1 MHYPQIDP
9 IIVSLGPVALRWYGL
24 MYLLGF
30 AAVWWLGHR
39 RATTQQP
46 HWSDNELSDMVFY
59 GAMGAVLGGR
69 IGYVLFYN
77 FSALATDPLY
87 LLRIWEGGM
96 AFHGGLLGVLVA
108 MLLFA
113 RKTHRSFISITDF
126 LAPLC
131 PIGLGL
137 GRLGNFIN
145 MELPGRVSESGFG
158 LVYPCEVVYAI
169 SPMCVGTWESAV
181 RHPSSLYQAFSKARC
196 CLPCYG
202 WCRVNPDQQVLC
214 RRYFFAV
221 MAVFVCL
228 PSCFASPMRTSA
240 LSYLVVSVWASCCRC
255 RCLSLVFCWASGR
268 CKMRARRQLRN
279 RVLEPLIT
287 VSKVSQQSYA
297 AVFRPHASRS

>member
-30 AAVWWLGHR
+30 AAVWWLGR
-39 RATTQQP
+39 KRAATQHP
-46 HWSDNELSDMVFY
+46 PWSDNELSDLVFY
-59 GAMGAVLGGR
+59 GAVGAVLGGR

-77 FSALATDPLY
+77 VSALATDPLY

-181 RHPSSLYQAFSKARC
+181 RHPSPLYQAFFEGA
-196 CLPCYG
+196 
-202 WCRVNPDQQVLC
+202 VLFILLWLVS
-214 RRYFFAV
+214 RKQRPAG
-221 MAVFVCL
+221 FV
-228 PSCFASPMRTSA
+228 SA
-240 LSYLVVSVWASCCRC
+240 LFLCGYGGLRLLTELFREPDAHIGFVLFGGVSMGQL
-255 RCLSLVFCWASGR
+255 LSLPLLIAGILLGLWSLQN
-268 CKMRARRQLRN
+268 AR
-279 RVLEPLIT
+279 
-287 VSKVSQQSYA
+287 KA
-297 AVFRPHASRS
+297 AA

>member
-181 RHPSSLYQAFSKARC
+181 RHPSSLYQAFFEGA
-196 CLPCYG
+196 
-202 WCRVNPDQQVLC
+202 VLFTLLWLVS
-214 RRYFFAV
+214 RKPRPAG
-221 MAVFVCL
+221 FV
-228 PSCFASPMRTSA
+228 SA
-240 LSYLVVSVWASCCRC
+240 LFLCGYGGFRLLTELFREPDAHIGFVLFGGVSMGQL
-255 RCLSLVFCWASGR
+255 LSLPLLIAGILLGYWSLQN
-268 CKMRARRQLRN
+268 AR
-279 RVLEPLIT
+279 
-287 VSKVSQQSYA
+287 KA
-297 AVFRPHASRS
+297 AA

>member
-30 AAVWWLGHR
+30 VAVWWLGHK
-39 RATTQQP
+39 RAATQHP
-46 HWSDNELSDMVFY
+46 PWSDNELSDLVFY
-59 GAMGAVLGGR
+59 GAVGAVLGGR

-77 FSALATDPLY
+77 VSALATDPLY

-113 RKTHRSFISITDF
+113 RKTNRSFISITDF

-181 RHPSSLYQAFSKARC
+181 RHPSPLYQAFFEGA
-196 CLPCYG
+196 
-202 WCRVNPDQQVLC
+202 VL
-214 RRYFFAV
+214 F
-221 MAVFVCL
+221 
-228 PSCFASPMRTSA
+228 
-240 LSYLVVSVWASCCRC
+240 
-255 RCLSLVFCWASGR
+255 LSL
-268 CKMRARRQLRN
+268 
-279 RVLEPLIT
+279 I
-287 VSKVSQQSYA
+287 
-297 AVFRPHASRS
+297 HI

>member
-30 AAVWWLGHR
+30 AAVWWLGR
-39 RATTQQP
+39 KRAATQHP
-46 HWSDNELSDMVFY
+46 PWSDNELSDLVFY
-59 GAMGAVLGGR
+59 GAVGAVLGGR

-77 FSALATDPLY
+77 VSALATDPLY

-145 MELPGRVSESGFG
+145 VELPGRVSESGFG
-158 LVYPCEVVYAI
+158 LVYPCEAVYAI

-181 RHPSSLYQAFSKARC
+181 RHPSPLYQAFFEGA
-196 CLPCYG
+196 
-202 WCRVNPDQQVLC
+202 VLFILLWLVS
-214 RRYFFAV
+214 RKQRPAG
-221 MAVFVCL
+221 FV
-228 PSCFASPMRTSA
+228 SA
-240 LSYLVVSVWASCCRC
+240 LFLFGYGGFRLLTELFREPDAHIGFVLFGGVSMGQL
-255 RCLSLVFCWASGR
+255 LSLPLLIAGILLGLWSLQN
-268 CKMRARRQLRN
+268 AR
-279 RVLEPLIT
+279 
-287 VSKVSQQSYA
+287 KA
-297 AVFRPHASRS
+297 AA

>member
-30 AAVWWLGHR
+30 AAVWWLGHK
-39 RATTQQP
+39 RAATQHP
-46 HWSDNELSDMVFY
+46 HWSDNELSDLVFY
-59 GAMGAVLGGR
+59 GAVGAVLGGR

-77 FSALATDPLY
+77 VSALATDPLY

-181 RHPSSLYQAFSKARC
+181 RHPSPLYQAFFEGA
-196 CLPCYG
+196 
-202 WCRVNPDQQVLC
+202 VLFILLWLVS
-214 RRYFFAV
+214 RKQRPAG
-221 MAVFVCL
+221 FV
-228 PSCFASPMRTSA
+228 SA
-240 LSYLVVSVWASCCRC
+240 LFLCGYGSFRLLTELFREPDAHIGFVLFGGVSMGQL
-255 RCLSLVFCWASGR
+255 LSLPLLIAGILLGLWSLQN
-268 CKMRARRQLRN
+268 AR
-279 RVLEPLIT
+279 
-287 VSKVSQQSYA
+287 KA
-297 AVFRPHASRS
+297 AA

>member
-30 AAVWWLGHR
+30 AAVWWLGHK
-39 RATTQQP
+39 RAATQHP
-46 HWSDNELSDMVFY
+46 PWSDNELSDLVFY
-59 GAMGAVLGGR
+59 GAVGAVLGGR

-77 FSALATDPLY
+77 VSALATDPLY

-158 LVYPCEVVYAI
+158 LVYPCEAVYAI

-181 RHPSSLYQAFSKARC
+181 RHPSPLYQAFFEGA
-196 CLPCYG
+196 
-202 WCRVNPDQQVLC
+202 VLFILLWLVS
-214 RRYFFAV
+214 RKQRPAG
-221 MAVFVCL
+221 FV
-228 PSCFASPMRTSA
+228 SA
-240 LSYLVVSVWASCCRC
+240 LFLCGYGSFRLLTELFREPDAHIGFVLFGGVSMGQL
-255 RCLSLVFCWASGR
+255 LSLPLLIAGILLGLWSLQN
-268 CKMRARRQLRN
+268 AR
-279 RVLEPLIT
+279 
-287 VSKVSQQSYA
+287 KA
-297 AVFRPHASRS
+297 AA

>member
-30 AAVWWLGHR
+30 AAVWWLGR
-39 RATTQQP
+39 KRAATQHP
-46 HWSDNELSDMVFY
+46 PWSDNELSDLVFY
-59 GAMGAVLGGR
+59 GAVGAVLGGR
-69 IGYVLFYN
+69 IGYALFYN
-77 FSALATDPLY
+77 VSALATDPLY

-158 LVYPCEVVYAI
+158 LVYPCEAVYAI

-181 RHPSSLYQAFSKARC
+181 RHPSPLYQAFFEGA
-196 CLPCYG
+196 
-202 WCRVNPDQQVLC
+202 VLFILLWLVS
-214 RRYFFAV
+214 RKQRPAG
-221 MAVFVCL
+221 FV
-228 PSCFASPMRTSA
+228 SA
-240 LSYLVVSVWASCCRC
+240 LFLCGYGSFRLLTELFREPDAHIGFVLFGGVSMGQL
-255 RCLSLVFCWASGR
+255 LSLPLLIAGILLGLWSLQN
-268 CKMRARRQLRN
+268 AR
-279 RVLEPLIT
+279 
-287 VSKVSQQSYA
+287 KA
-297 AVFRPHASRS
+297 AA

>member
-30 AAVWWLGHR
+30 AAVWWLGHK
-39 RATTQQP
+39 RAATQHP
-46 HWSDNELSDMVFY
+46 HWSDNELSDLVFY
-59 GAMGAVLGGR
+59 GAVGAVLGGR

-77 FSALATDPLY
+77 VSALATDPLY

-181 RHPSSLYQAFSKARC
+181 RHPSPLYQAFFEGA
-196 CLPCYG
+196 
-202 WCRVNPDQQVLC
+202 VLFILLWLVS
-214 RRYFFAV
+214 RKQRPAGLV
-221 MAVFVCL
+221 
-228 PSCFASPMRTSA
+228 SA
-240 LSYLVVSVWASCCRC
+240 LFLCGYGGFRLLTELYREPDAHIGFVLFGGVSMGQL
-255 RCLSLVFCWASGR
+255 LSLPLLIAGILLGLWSLQN
-268 CKMRARRQLRN
+268 AR
-279 RVLEPLIT
+279 
-287 VSKVSQQSYA
+287 KA
-297 AVFRPHASRS
+297 AA

>member
-1 MHYPQIDP
+1 
-9 IIVSLGPVALRWYGL
+9 
-24 MYLLGF
+24 
-30 AAVWWLGHR
+30 
-39 RATTQQP
+39 
-46 HWSDNELSDMVFY
+46 
-59 GAMGAVLGGR
+59 MGAVLGGR

-169 SPMCVGTWESAV
+169 SPMCVGTGIGSSTSFIV
-181 RHPSSLYQAFSKARC
+181 VPSVF
-196 CLPCYG
+196 
-202 WCRVNPDQQVLC
+202 
-214 RRYFFAV
+214 RRRGVVYLV
-221 MAVFVCL
+221 MAGV
-228 PSCFASPMRTSA
+228 A
-240 LSYLVVSVWASCCRC
+240 
-255 RCLSLVFCWASGR
+255 
-268 CKMRARRQLRN
+268 
-279 RVLEPLIT
+279 
-287 VSKVSQQSYA
+287 
-297 AVFRPHASRS
+297 

>member
-30 AAVWWLGHR
+30 AAVWWLGHK
-39 RATTQQP
+39 RAATQHP
-46 HWSDNELSDMVFY
+46 PWSDNELSDLVFY
-59 GAMGAVLGGR
+59 GAVGAVLGGR
-69 IGYVLFYN
+69 IGYVVFYN
-77 FSALATDPLY
+77 VSALATDPLY

-181 RHPSSLYQAFSKARC
+181 RHPSPLYQAFFEGA
-196 CLPCYG
+196 
-202 WCRVNPDQQVLC
+202 VLFILLWLVS
-214 RRYFFAV
+214 RKQRPAG
-221 MAVFVCL
+221 FV
-228 PSCFASPMRTSA
+228 SA
-240 LSYLVVSVWASCCRC
+240 LFLCGYGSFRLLTELFREPDAHIGFVLFGGVSMGQL
-255 RCLSLVFCWASGR
+255 LSLPLLIAGILLGLWSLQN
-268 CKMRARRQLRN
+268 AR
-279 RVLEPLIT
+279 
-287 VSKVSQQSYA
+287 KA
-297 AVFRPHASRS
+297 AA